1 MDEGVK
7 SNNEAIC
14 AFLRYYKP
22 HMGLFL
28 LDMLC
33 ALVVALVD
41 LMFPI
46 VTRTV
51 LETYLPQQMYRSF
64 FLIIIAM
71 GAAYLCAVLC
81 SGSSTGHL
89 GT

>member
-7 SNNEAIC
+7 STRGNLRAV
-14 AFLRYYKP
+14 ARYYKP

-33 ALVVALVD
+33 SLVVALVD

-71 GAAYLCAVLC
+71 GAAYLLRCAMQWIL
-81 SGSSTGHL
+81 SLIHI
-89 GT
+89 